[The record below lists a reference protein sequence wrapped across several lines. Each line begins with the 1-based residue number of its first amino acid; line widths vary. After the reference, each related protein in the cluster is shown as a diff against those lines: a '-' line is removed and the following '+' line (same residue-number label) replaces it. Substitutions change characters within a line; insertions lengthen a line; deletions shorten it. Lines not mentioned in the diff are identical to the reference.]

1 MAKLLY
7 DRGFKQVTLIE
18 ASRQLGGKSRRFDVD
33 GEVHETGTC
42 YISGKYKCIEA
53 WAQSVGMTE
62 VMLGKPRLIE
72 SEAAVLQNM
81 SAPAFGKMWE
91 YMMDF
96 TVRRY
101 GIPAERFRS
110 EFFQARLAYQTHW
123 AATMGEYD
131 FMFPSDVSQ

>member
-62 VMLGKPRLIE
+62 VSVDKARLIE
-72 SEAAVLQNM
+72 SDKAVLHNM
-81 SAPAFGKMWE
+81 SAPAFGKMWQ
-91 YMMDF
+91 YMTDF
-96 TVRRY
+96 AFQRY
-101 GIPAERFRS
+101 GIPATEFALK
-110 EFFQARLAYQTHW
+110 FFQA
-123 AATMGEYD
+123 
-131 FMFPSDVSQ
+131 